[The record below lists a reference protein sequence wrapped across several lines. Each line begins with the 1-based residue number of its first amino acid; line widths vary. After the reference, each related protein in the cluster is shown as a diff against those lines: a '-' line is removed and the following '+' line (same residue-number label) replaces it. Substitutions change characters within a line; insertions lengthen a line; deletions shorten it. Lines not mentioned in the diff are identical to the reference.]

1 MNRDGSS
8 LHVMIR
14 FFVVVTDVIAR
25 GTVMI
30 AANMYGVDAS
40 LYPLGFPEAA
50 ELDQA
55 FANEEATMVITA
67 VGRDGPPVAAKR
79 MKLKGL
85 QFPLSFELT
94 SSDLIFP
101 YTAAAWS
108 NSPLS
113 KDSIAVTCILDT
125 DGQLM
130 TPSSLDRFGFA
141 ISSPAVL
148 GDLSQRT
155 DAKVSINLKS
165 DGHKYSADE
174 SDLLSRVDN
183 FLAGAEKS
191 KPVSPKAAS
200 I

>member
-94 SSDLIFP
+94 SSDLS
-101 YTAAAWS
+101 TMS
-108 NSPLS
+108 LS
-113 KDSIAVTCILDT
+113 SCST
-125 DGQLM
+125 
-130 TPSSLDRFGFA
+130 
-141 ISSPAVL
+141 
-148 GDLSQRT
+148 
-155 DAKVSINLKS
+155 
-165 DGHKYSADE
+165 
-174 SDLLSRVDN
+174 
-183 FLAGAEKS
+183 S
-191 KPVSPKAAS
+191 K
-200 I
+200 